1 MTGQSTKPQL
11 GAPAFLENERQH
23 RRQLNDAIAALFQ
36 GKGPTPIDDF
46 SLAVS
51 ATTTTLTDA
60 RIGYYSHI
68 TFMPQTAHA
77 ASVLTT
83 VYVPQSTQL
92 NGSAV
97 VNHASQSNS
106 DCTYRILIWG

>member
-1 MTGQSTKPQL
+1 MSQSIKPQL
-11 GAPAFLENERQH
+11 APPSFLPDEKAH
-23 RRQLNDAIAALFQ
+23 RRALNDAIGMLFQ
-36 GKGPTPIDDF
+36 GKGPSPIDSF
-46 SLAVS
+46 SLGVS

-68 TFMPQTAHA
+68 QFMPQTAHA

-83 VYVPQSTQL
+83 MYVPQSTQL

-97 VNHASQSNS
+97 VNHVNQAND
-106 DCTYRILIWG
+106 DCTFRVLIWG